1 MKKMFLLGALF
12 AAGLG
17 FTACS
22 SEKDVAEN
30 PSPFVES
37 GESYMS
43 LAIQLPT
50 APLTRAAN
58 DNFKDG
64 LATEYAVKDA
74 TLLLFRGTSES
85 TATFINS
92 YELKLGSWNI
102 EGNSTDQITTTA
114 EIVQAISNSDK
125 PSGSNNL
132 YAFVVLNKTQS
143 NLVTTLTGAT
153 GKTFKNLFG
162 STNRINNNIDITKGF
177 VMTNAPLATNAGTSV
192 APSSTAYTV
201 LAAVDAA
208 KIFSTEVA
216 AKGNPATTVYVER
229 NVAKVTVADAN
240 GNVKATTGTDDFK
253 DQDNNNVAWKINKWS
268 LDNTAPSSYFQR
280 QIESS
285 DFTLAMPEW
294 YNYTSTEVS
303 SNGYRFVGNNTVG
316 SKYRIYW
323 GDSPLYSSDASSF
336 TKVSEATEGTGDSK
350 PQYCYE
356 NTFEVSKQKE
366 SHTTRALIQ
375 LELNSGKN
383 FYTIDG
389 AYCGKSDGSTTN
401 LKKKIIALLASNTTV
416 QSKMG
421 TVFSPTE
428 ANSTVEFSTSGTST
442 TVTKTTV
449 VLGDGSHT
457 LNFTSDT
464 DLQSVVDEYFNNT
477 DALYPIVFY
486 KDGLSYYRILIK
498 HFGDDLTPW
507 NAADHL
513 SDGPY
518 EVSSTISPQNYLGR
532 YGVLRNN
539 WYNITINNVKGFG
552 LPTIPSVPNPGTDDP
567 WDDEVKSYIAAKI
580 NILSWAYRNQNA
592 EL

>member
-22 SEKDVAEN
+22 SEKDVAES
-30 PSPFVES
+30 PSPVVDS

-50 APLTRAAN
+50 APSTRAAN

-74 TLLLFRGTSES
+74 TLLLFRGASE
-85 TATFINS
+85 TAATFINS

-102 EGNSTDQITTTA
+102 EGTTEDQITTTA

-125 PSGSNNL
+125 PSTGSNL

-143 NLVTTLTGAT
+143 NLATTLTGAT
-153 GKTFKNLFG
+153 GKTFKELFG
-162 STNRINNNIDITKGF
+162 NSNTITNSIDISKGF
-177 VMTNAPLATNAGTSV
+177 VMTNAPLATNAGTSAV
-192 APSSTAYTV
+192 PTSSAYSV
-201 LAAVDAA
+201 LAVVDAE
-208 KIFSTEVA
+208 KIFSTEAA
-216 AKGNPATTVYVER
+216 AKGNPATTVHVER
-229 NVAKVTVADAN
+229 NVAKVTVAGAT
-240 GNVKATTGTDDFK
+240 GNVKAATGTADFK
-253 DQDNNNVAWKINKWS
+253 DQDDATVAWTINKWS
-268 LDNTAPSSYFQR
+268 LDNTVQSSYFQR
-280 QIESS
+280 QIEASN
-285 DFTLAMPEW
+285 FTLEMPEW
-294 YNYTSTEVS
+294 YAYTSSTVS
-303 SNGYRFVGNNTVG
+303 TDGYRFVGSNAVG

-323 GDSPLYSSDASSF
+323 GYSPNYSVNASGFSAV
-336 TKVSEATEGTGDSK
+336 TSATGDTGEDK

-356 NTFEVSKQKE
+356 NTFEVLQQKE

-375 LELNSGKN
+375 LELNSGKD

-464 DLQSVVDEYFNNT
+464 DLQKVVEEYFNASN
-477 DALYPIVFY
+477 ALYPIVFY